1 MNYQFY
7 YINPNNDKKC
17 IIGYQD
23 CKQPQR
29 TKLYK
34 SLETDFNCGFID
46 RYGFEPYK
54 EI

>member
-17 IIGYQD
+17 ITGYQD
-23 CKQPQR
+23 CKRPQS

-34 SLETDFNCGFID
+34 SLEMDFDCGFID
-46 RYGFEPYK
+46 IYGFEPYK
-54 EI
+54 PI

>member
-1 MNYQFY
+1 MKFQFY
-7 YINPNNDKKC
+7 YINPNNNKKC
-17 IIGYQD
+17 IIGYQE
-23 CKQPQR
+23 CKRPQS

-46 RYGFEPYK
+46 IYGCEPYK

>member
-1 MNYQFY
+1 MKFQFY
-7 YINPNNDKKC
+7 YINKKDNKKY

-23 CKQPQR
+23 CKRPKQ

-46 RYGFEPYK
+46 VYGFEPYK

>member
-1 MNYQFY
+1 MKFQFY

-34 SLETDFNCGFID
+34 SLKTDFDCGFID
-46 RYGFEPYK
+46 VYGFEPYK
-54 EI
+54 PI